1 MNRPLRVRGQPM
13 LALAVLLVCWIA
25 VRALVW
31 EPSERPGFIMPRPA
45 VAAVQRRTDP
55 ATGGAVTVLAIPADA
70 PAQLRWQLIAAPS
83 RSMASSSV
91 VSAPSP
97 YPGTTPPSPANSHEI
112 AALPVPPPLPYLSGE
127 AQPADRRWSADA
139 WLMLRND
146 GAGVPIGWPAR
157 ATYGASQL
165 GAALRYR
172 LAPASGHRP
181 TAYLRAAAALAR
193 PHDEEIA
200 VGLSARPIPVLPLT
214 LAAELR
220 VSDAGSDIRIRP
232 SIVAVTELLP
242 QALPLDLRAEAYAQ
256 AGYVG
261 GEGATVF
268 ADGQV
273 RVDRQVTRIGGAE
286 LRAGGGV
293 WGGAQEGASRLDLGP
308 GATLGLSMGDGVFAR
323 LALDWRFRIAGN
335 AEPDSGPA
343 VTLSAGF

>member
-31 EPSERPGFIMPRPA
+31 EPAERPAFILPRPA
-45 VAAVQRRTDP
+45 VAAVQGLPDS
-55 ATGGAVTVLAIPADA
+55 AMGGAVTALAIPPDA
-70 PAQLRWQLIAAPS
+70 PAELRWQPIAAPS
-83 RSMASSSV
+83 RRMASPSV
-91 VSAPSP
+91 VSPPAP
-97 YPGTTPPSPANSHEI
+97 YPGTTPPSLANNHEI
-112 AALPVPPPLPYLSGE
+112 AAPPVPAPLPYLPGD
-127 AQPADRRWSADA
+127 AQPAGRRWSADG
-139 WLMLRND
+139 WLMLRNGGT
-146 GAGVPIGWPAR
+146 GAPIGWPAR

-181 TAYLRAAAALAR
+181 AAYLRAAAALER
-193 PHDEEIA
+193 PHDEEVA
-200 VGLSARPIPVLPLT
+200 VGLTARPIPVLPLT

-220 VSDAGSDIRIRP
+220 VSEAGSDIRIRP

-242 QALPLDLRAEAYAQ
+242 QALPLHTRAEAYAQ

-261 GEGATVF
+261 GAGATAFV
-268 ADGQV
+268 DGQL

-293 WGGAQEGASRLDLGP
+293 WGGAQEKASRLDLGP
-308 GATLGLSMGDGVFAR
+308 GATLGLPVGDGVFAR
-323 LALDWRFRIAGN
+323 LALDWRFRVAGD
-335 AEPDSGPA
+335 AEPDSGLA
-343 VTLSAGF
+343 FTLSAGF